1 MKIKR
6 NHTANGDEPES
17 SRRRLNES
25 QELPAGVGGNHQA
38 WQVIIGKLDFYSQ
51 WKIAQQNQYLADA
64 VHLNAESE
72 LRKFQRH
79 IRENKYM

>member
-6 NHTANGDEPES
+6 NHTANEDEPES

-25 QELPAGVGGNHQA
+25 QESQAGVDGNHQA

-51 WKIAQQNQYLADA
+51 WKLSQQNKYLADI
-64 VHLNAESE
+64 VNLNAESE
-72 LRKFQRH
+72 LRKFQRK